1 MIWLGFLRAVNV
13 GKRTYPMAEC
23 RAALEA
29 AGFTGVETHIQTGNV
44 RFETPMR
51 SARKVERVLGEVFAK
66 DRGFEVET
74 ICLRLGDLPGILE
87 EADRLREEHGEPSH
101 GQYVELLRTAPDE
114 GARELIE
121 AQSGPGQLFVVRD
134 RAVHLLLERGFNELN
149 PATAATRRA
158 MGVSTNRN
166 LKVVRAIAE
175 KWG

>member
-1 MIWLGFLRAVNV
+1 M
-13 GKRTYPMAEC
+13 
-23 RAALEA
+23 
-29 AGFTGVETHIQTGNV
+29 
-44 RFETPMR
+44 
-51 SARKVERVLGEVFAK
+51 
-66 DRGFEVET
+66 
-74 ICLRLGDLPGILE
+74 
-87 EADRLREEHGEPSH
+87 
-101 GQYVELLRTAPDE
+101 
-114 GARELIE
+114 IE